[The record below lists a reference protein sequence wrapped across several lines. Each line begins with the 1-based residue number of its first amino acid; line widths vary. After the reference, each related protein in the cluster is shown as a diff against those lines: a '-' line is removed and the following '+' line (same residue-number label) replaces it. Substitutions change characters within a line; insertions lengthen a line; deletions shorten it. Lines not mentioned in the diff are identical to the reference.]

1 MRNISGSRPKG
12 SVLLRQRG
20 DVPLRGRD
28 GAAEVEMREME
39 GREGQK
45 DGGVGEKGSA
55 DQQNRAVEWGYS
67 KSSGLLDGL
76 REMLQTRLHDKS
88 CRSLTLSPF
97 LVIAPSW
104 PPNASGK
111 SMRADRVYVRV
122 KDGVSAYRVYWL
134 PRVTMGGNL
143 LGKSSSIPNHA
154 SNDGDPLRFPVFF
167 YMGIHIYS
175 AVSSPLSGV
184 PGPWYAIISDAWF
197 NSHFLRHNQAQ
208 AFHKLFQRYGPVVR
222 VGPQKIVF
230 CDLDSMRNVYNIQR
244 FEKFP
249 MYSNFKIEG
258 VDQRF
263 HICFVVYQD
272 TNEGRRI
279 NYAATNV
286 ARMEP
291 IIRKSTLEAIHIIA
305 FSSFGYTIA
314 GVRNWTLN
322 VPSRLSVSIADFAKM
337 TILSS
342 ICNTWVWRAICLVPH
357 KRVALFTQSIPFLKQ
372 FVAAKVQEAQQQPKR
387 GEEFESLPLAHR
399 LLMHRHSSTNETFSS
414 NVVTAEIIAHL
425 CGESIYPEN
434 VAHIIFDLRGQSQ
447 PLHKL
452 RVDIDAIISDL
463 AVIPDLTLTAFIQ
476 EGLRVYTVIP
486 SLLEHVVPATSNFEL
501 MGYSLPPGTVV
512 GTKAWSMHKDPVVF
526 PNPECFS
533 PQRWLDGAESCRS
546 LREEHLMPFG
556 LGSRACVGKQ
566 LAHASFRIILAAII
580 RNFNIS
586 AGPTTTPATLANK
599 QTNANVPKV
608 AVLLSGF
615 TSFCPSIAIGPMSS
629 TATPNSMPTPVPS
642 LLLPDIPF
650 RRHRGWRYSSDS
662 LEFHESGSLLD
673 RVLRFWYPGTQPD
686 IESVAQPA
694 DPYLQIRYGICRL
707 LWQEASAGVHSYRCS
722 AVFVIAGHHQW
733 RDVAI
738 GAAKETLA
746 LPLRKFDDDPSPEL
760 LHITAKMYHD
770 LLRYHSQCARASF
783 LSTARASVFSMAKP
797 PALRVSTAVPRPPA
811 MPSEAAAPI
820 PHNPDTVKLLAIPG
834 I

>member
-1 MRNISGSRPKG
+1 MLALPWVADFAIRSGF
-12 SVLLRQRG
+12 
-20 DVPLRGRD
+20 DA
-28 GAAEVEMREME
+28 GA
-39 GREGQK
+39 K
-45 DGGVGEKGSA
+45 K
-55 DQQNRAVEWGYS
+55 
-67 KSSGLLDGL
+67 
-76 REMLQTRLHDKS
+76 
-88 CRSLTLSPF
+88 
-97 LVIAPSW
+97 APT
-104 PPNASGK
+104 G
-111 SMRADRVYVRV
+111 VYVRV

-134 PRVTMGGNL
+134 PRVTMGATITRRWDL
-143 LGKSSSIPNHA
+143 LRIQLIQSSIPNHA

-197 NSHFLRHNQAQ
+197 NSHFLRYNQAQ

-222 VGPQKIVF
+222 VGPEKIVF

-244 FEKFP
+244 FEKSP

-263 HICFVVYQD
+263 HICFGVYQD
-272 TNEGRRI
+272 TNE
-279 NYAATNV
+279 
-286 ARMEP
+286 
-291 IIRKSTLEAIHIIA
+291 
-305 FSSFGYTIA
+305 

-357 KRVALFTQSIPFLKQ
+357 KRVALFTQSVPFLKQ

-425 CGESIYPEN
+425 LAGSEPTSATLGYFLWEISHNPE
-434 VAHIIFDLRGQSQ
+434 A
-447 PLHKL
+447 LHKL

-463 AVIPDLTLTAFIQ
+463 AVIPDLTEGEFRDICFIHVTPYLTFAT
-476 EGLRVYTVIP
+476 GLRVYTVIP
-486 SLLEHVVPATSNFEL
+486 SLLERVVPATSNFEL

-533 PQRWLDGAESCRS
+533 PQRWLDGAESCPS

-586 AGPTTTPATLANK
+586 AGPTTTPASMST
-599 QTNANVPKV
+599 QFT
-608 AVLLSGF
+608 GF
-615 TSFCPSIAIGPMSS
+615 PSFGECKLVF
-629 TATPNSMPTPVPS
+629 TPRT
-642 LLLPDIPF
+642 D
-650 RRHRGWRYSSDS
+650 
-662 LEFHESGSLLD
+662 
-673 RVLRFWYPGTQPD
+673 
-686 IESVAQPA
+686 
-694 DPYLQIRYGICRL
+694 
-707 LWQEASAGVHSYRCS
+707 
-722 AVFVIAGHHQW
+722 
-733 RDVAI
+733 
-738 GAAKETLA
+738 
-746 LPLRKFDDDPSPEL
+746 
-760 LHITAKMYHD
+760 
-770 LLRYHSQCARASF
+770 
-783 LSTARASVFSMAKP
+783 
-797 PALRVSTAVPRPPA
+797 
-811 MPSEAAAPI
+811 
-820 PHNPDTVKLLAIPG
+820 
-834 I
+834 